1 MKPEIIDNF
10 LPDDVFKNIQNIMM
24 SNKFPWHYNSVVVD
38 PNIINEDFQFT
49 HSFYKEYNP

>member
-24 SNKFPWHYNSVVVD
+24 SSQFPWHYNSAVLD
-38 PNIINEDFQFT
+38 PYTINDNDFYFD
-49 HSFYKEYNP
+49 SLI